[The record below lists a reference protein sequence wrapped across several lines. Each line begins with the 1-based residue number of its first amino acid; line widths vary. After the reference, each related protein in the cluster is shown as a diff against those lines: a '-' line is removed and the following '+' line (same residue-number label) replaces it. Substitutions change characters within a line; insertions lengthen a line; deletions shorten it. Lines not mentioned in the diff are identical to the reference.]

1 MKARSAFGYEM
12 ADPMTYSLLK
22 EYAKENRRKPT
33 EAESILWDY
42 LRGNFWGLH
51 FRRQHIIG
59 QFIADFICLSH
70 HLIIELD
77 GKYHQIPE
85 QQISDQER
93 TEWLENNGY
102 TVIRFTNEA
111 IIADTE
117 KVLTAIKTYITKEQL
132 L

>member
-1 MKARSAFGYEM
+1 MKAKRVFGYEM

-22 EYAKENRRKPT
+22 EYAKENRRKQT
-33 EAESILWDY
+33 EAESILWNF
-42 LRGNFWGLH
+42 LKGNFFGTH

-85 QQISDQER
+85 QQTSDQER

-111 IIADTE
+111 IIANTE
-117 KVLTAIKTYITKEQL
+117 KVLTAIKTYIIKEQL
-132 L
+132 Q

>member
-1 MKARSAFGYEM
+1 MKTKRVFGYEM
-12 ADPMTYSLLK
+12 ADPTTYTLLK

-33 EAESILWDY
+33 EAESILWNCLKGDFF
-42 LRGNFWGLH
+42 GAH

-111 IIADTE
+111 IISDTE
-117 KVLTAIKTYITKEQL
+117 KVLTAIKTFIIKEQL